1 MLLLINEHDRDKIAE
16 KLRGI
21 AVMADNCENWD
32 DISQDANDLADEI
45 EELGCDIERE
55 YDENFRFAVEGNTVK
70 VVAYGKTVFE
80 YVHPDP
86 WGLLATIR
94 ILEDRGIDDNCEVL
108 VEWGH
113 GSGWCNKDTMFTRL
127 THRSLLPE
135 IAS

>member
-1 MLLLINEHDRDKIAE
+1 MLLLINEHDRGRMAA

-32 DISQDANDLADEI
+32 DISRDANYLADEI
-45 EELGCDIERE
+45 DVLGRDIERE
-55 YDENFRFAVEGNTVK
+55 YDPAIRIEVGGNTVK
-70 VVAYGKTVFE
+70 VVAFHNTVFE
-80 YVHPDP
+80 YIHPDP

-94 ILEDRGIDDNCEVL
+94 ILDDRGIDDNCEVF

-127 THRSLLPE
+127 THRTLLPE
-135 IAS
+135 VES

>member
-1 MLLLINEHDRDKIAE
+1 MLLLINEHDRGKIAE

-55 YDENFRFAVEGNTVK
+55 YDENIRIEVCGNTVK
-70 VVAYGKTVFE
+70 VVAFHNTVFE
-80 YVHPDP
+80 YIHRDP

-94 ILEDRGIDDNCEVL
+94 ILEDRGIDDNCEVS

-135 IAS
+135 VAS